1 MGDMGDVFN
10 EMRAEAKK
18 KRADNTVRSTALL
31 QRAGVLFTVK
41 NGGAHLVVLAG
52 PHEVDFWPSTGLWI
66 VRGQKAKR
74 GGVRKLIE
82 FVERSRRPTP
92 GATP

>member
-10 EMRAEAKK
+10 ELRVEKQQ
-18 KRADNTVRSTALL
+18 KRRDNTLYSTALL

-82 FVERSRRPTP
+82 FVERSRQ